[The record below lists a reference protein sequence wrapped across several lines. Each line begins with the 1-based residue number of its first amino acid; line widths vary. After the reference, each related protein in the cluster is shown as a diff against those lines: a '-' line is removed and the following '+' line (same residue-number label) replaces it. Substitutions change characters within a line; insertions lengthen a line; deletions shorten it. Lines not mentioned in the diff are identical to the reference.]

1 MENELQL
8 EKAALPFVL
17 IRLKFS
23 PMLYGV
29 AMAGLVL
36 SLERSLR
43 STTDKRNVQEDFSKI
58 LNPFRILGQ
67 AREQCSTAA
76 KLLDSME
83 KVLRKHK
90 IPTPDMTSSAADTLG
105 NEQPASAESQG
116 NEFLWS
122 GGSGPNGA
130 GVSAGFVGPFQAYE
144 PNIDYDALDWN
155 SLLSGF
161 SSSFT

>member
-1 MENELQL
+1 MDNELQL

-36 SLERSLR
+36 SLERSFR
-43 STTDKRNVQEDFSKI
+43 STTDKTNLQEEFSEV

-76 KLLDSME
+76 KLLDSRD
-83 KVLRKHK
+83 KLLRKHK
-90 IPTPDMTSSAADTLG
+90 IPTPDMTPSAADNIG
-105 NEQPASAESQG
+105 DEQPATAEPQG
-116 NEFLWS
+116 NECLWS
-122 GGSGPNGA
+122 GGDGLNGA
-130 GVSAGFVGPFQAYE
+130 GVFAGFEGPFQDSE
-144 PNIDYDALDWN
+144 PNIDFDAQAWN

-161 SSSFT
+161 SSTFA